1 MIKNILRVLLVAA
14 VFLALA
20 FVGLIFLVNP
30 NQFRGAIEQAV
41 LDNTGYELRIAG
53 DLDLQFT
60 PYIGITLHD
69 VRLRNPASPQELAS
83 TSSVALRVDPGLLL
97 QGELLISEFRADDF
111 HVNYFTDTSGI
122 NIWNVQA
129 PNGSTAGTI
138 ASSSTTPAVTPQAAQ
153 TQAGENNIRTSFE
166 RIRISNASVDIQ
178 DLTAGTRY
186 SINNLNLES
195 RNVSLDG
202 VAFPLELD
210 FVFLNN
216 GISAPQPMGL
226 RSSVRFNQSAGNL
239 NLDDINF
246 NLTPVLLQGQ
256 ITASGLNDSLRY
268 EGALNSNQFEILDLL
283 QSLNFVETN
292 AETDVPAISSQPPV
306 TMAMSFDGDQSQ
318 ISISSLTLA
327 VGNTNMRASGNM
339 RFATA
344 FEPSYVSY
352 ELISNELDIT
362 PFMTTPVEDT
372 EPANGSADTT
382 NTTNSDAPAVAT
394 SEPADTPLPL
404 ELLNSLN
411 VLGSISIESVTAR
424 EMVFSDINIFTNL
437 EDGVLDIESQP
448 ITAFEGTVLG
458 NMRLDARGGTGKL
471 TTQLATNQLNLANIT
486 PAVSRL
492 NSVTG
497 KLDME
502 ANYTAEGTTTQQL
515 LNSLSGSTSFAII
528 ENSVDIGVIKQAFTA
543 IAALSTTG
551 EAIQQWPDVIRF
563 QEFTGYLLLE
573 DGITE
578 NQQVKLRMD
587 NFDITGTGGL
597 DFAAKT
603 FDYDL
608 LFTVLGDPFV
618 QTIPMNPRYHDI
630 SWPVQCSSAFED
642 SVTQY
647 CRPDFAEVRLI
658 FSQMGTNEVRRRL
671 DDVVTDQVPEQ
682 LQDSARGLLRN
693 IFQ

>member
-14 VFLALA
+14 VLLALA

-41 LDNTGYELRIAG
+41 LDSTGYELNIAG

-60 PYIGITLHD
+60 PYIGITLQD

-111 HVNYFTDTSGI
+111 HVNYFTDAGGL

-129 PNGSTAGTI
+129 SNGSTAGTA
-138 ASSSTTPAVTPQAAQ
+138 ASSATTPTASPQGAQ
-153 TQAGENNIRTSFE
+153 SRAGENNIRTSFE

-186 SINNLNLES
+186 NINNLNLES
-195 RNVSLDG
+195 RNVKLDG
-202 VAFPLELD
+202 TAFPLELD

-226 RSSVRFNQSAGNL
+226 RSSVRFDQSAGTL
-239 NLDDINF
+239 NFDDINF
-246 NLTPVLLQGQ
+246 NLTPLLLQGQ
-256 ITASGLNDSLRY
+256 IAVSGLNDSLRY
-268 EGALNSNQFEILDLL
+268 EGALNSNQFEMLDLL
-283 QSLNFVETN
+283 QSLNFIETN
-292 AETDVPAISSQPPV
+292 TETDVPAISSQPPV
-306 TMAMSFDGDQSQ
+306 TLAMSFDGDQSQ
-318 ISISSLTLA
+318 INIPSLTLT
-327 VGNTNMRASGNM
+327 VGNTNMNASGNM

-344 FEPSYVSY
+344 FEPGYVSY
-352 ELISNELDIT
+352 ELISNAFDIT
-362 PFMTTPVEDT
+362 PFMSATGEDA
-372 EPANGSADTT
+372 EPADDTT
-382 NTTNSDAPAVAT
+382 SANADSESAAVAT
-394 SEPADTPLPL
+394 AEPVDTPLPL

-424 EMVFSDINIFTNL
+424 DMVFSDINLFTNL

-515 LNSLSGSTSFAII
+515 LNSLSGSTTFAIT

-551 EAIQQWPDVIRF
+551 EAIQQWPDIIRF

-587 NFDITGTGGL
+587 NFDVTGTGGL
-597 DFAAKT
+597 DFAAET

-642 SVTQY
+642 NVAQY
-647 CRPDFAEVRLI
+647 CRPDFAAVRQI

-671 DDVVTDQVPEQ
+671 DDVVTDQVPAQ